1 LRSTGDQKDAG
12 GDASMQNE
20 VNKLALTIAEFV
32 QLSGMGRSYIYQE
45 IKAGRLIVRK
55 AGRRSLIL
63 RDEGLAWLANLPAKN
78 QRRASGGV

>member
-1 LRSTGDQKDAG
+1 
-12 GDASMQNE
+12 MQNE

-55 AGRRSLIL
+55 AGRRTLIL